1 MTREHKIHVVDQ
13 DASARNGLVRLL
25 AKAGYEA
32 VGHDSLE
39 AFLASFEGELTGCV
53 VMDATTIGP
62 MNGLSLEALRG
73 RCARA
78 AVLVIAADDDPK
90 SRKRAGEMK
99 AEAFFRKPVDGV
111 ALLDAIS
118 WSLR

>member
-25 AKAGYEA
+25 AKAGYEV
-32 VGHDSLE
+32 VGHDSVE
-39 AFLASFEGELTGCV
+39 AFLASFEGELTGCL
-53 VMDATTIGP
+53 VMDATTMGP
-62 MNGLSLEALRG
+62 LDGSSLKALRD
-73 RCARA
+73 RCALT

-90 SRKRAGEMK
+90 SRKRAHEIK

-111 ALLDAIS
+111 ALLDTIR